1 MTAEVDRG
9 AARPVGRPRVCLI
22 APGRRA
28 MIAPMHAPAP
38 ALPVPPRLS
47 VIVPT
52 VKGPESWLGSVRA
65 LDRQAR
71 GARTEIVVATARES
85 APELVAENV
94 RAVHVPG
101 SNVFG
106 LRACALAAARGEFVA
121 VLEDHIAV
129 GDEWCTEVIAGFD
142 RNPRADAI
150 IGGVTN
156 GALRCFDRAS
166 FLLTFAPFLA
176 PLDHVPL
183 HRCPVPGI
191 IAFRA
196 AVLPR
201 TPPAPGYL
209 EFELPARLR
218 DEGRLVA
225 VASLRVEH
233 VQHVGSRGFALQFHA
248 GASYAGLNNL
258 SVSARPR
265 RERLRDVMVLPRR
278 LVDQSREG
286 LARVGADETLPCRA
300 AVVAMA
306 AANGLGQLVG
316 IARQSVG
323 RSPAHLE

>member
-1 MTAEVDRG
+1 
-9 AARPVGRPRVCLI
+9 
-22 APGRRA
+22 
-28 MIAPMHAPAP
+28 MIAA
-38 ALPVPPRLS
+38 
-47 VIVPT
+47 
-52 VKGPESWLGSVRA
+52 
-65 LDRQAR
+65 
-71 GARTEIVVATARES
+71 
-85 APELVAENV
+85 
-94 RAVHVPG
+94 
-101 SNVFG
+101 
-106 LRACALAAARGEFVA
+106 
-121 VLEDHIAV
+121 
-129 GDEWCTEVIAGFD
+129 FD